1 METKTVPNTLGD
13 VEAEAIGKNLADTQ
27 AVVGRQKTCDTL
39 GDVRTEALLDTQANA
54 LAKVDSDTPREH
66 FAMCSPRNW
75 STILPR
81 RYQR

>member
-1 METKTVPNTLGD
+1 METKTLANTLAD
-13 VEAEAIGKNLADTQ
+13 VEAEAIGKNVADTQ
-27 AVVGRQKTCDTL
+27 AVVGHQKTCDRL

-54 LAKVDSDTPREH
+54 HAKVDSKTPKDH

-81 RYQR
+81 R